1 MDYKNFSMEINK
13 LIYSDFNL
21 EKKIIEFNKLKKSI
35 NLQTSHSRHISK
47 ILETLNANKNLIIL
61 DHGCGSCSTILYLF
75 CLGYENIWGV
85 DVSCDEK
92 TLNNFL
98 KNVCKI
104 YERRIFN
111 YDGDILPFNENKFD
125 FVVSQ
130 QVLEHISFENKRK
143 TIEEISRVMKLNSY
157 AYFQIPHSLVP
168 YEAHTKTWFIHWL
181 PRRFSIYVYKLIN
194 KNHKFYKD
202 HLFLMSP
209 KKYKKIISE
218 QIGEI
223 NDLSPDRISIFD
235 NEFKEFKGVNFYIR
249 ILLSKIVQ
257 IPIFGKIIVNY
268 LSNFIM
274 LELIVKKNDYVKE

>member
-1 MDYKNFSMEINK
+1 MNYKEFSIEINN
-13 LIYSDFNL
+13 LIYSNFNTD
-21 EKKIIEFNKLKKSI
+21 EKIQKFDKLKKSI
-35 NLQTSHSRHISK
+35 KLQTLHSRHISK
-47 ILETLNANKNLIIL
+47 ILEILNENKSFTIL

-75 CLGYENIWGV
+75 CLGYEDIWGV

-92 TLNNFL
+92 IINNFL
-98 KNVCKI
+98 INICKI
-104 YERRIFN
+104 KSQRIFN
-111 YDGDILPFNENKFD
+111 YDGDILPFTKNKFD
-125 FVVSQ
+125 LIVSQ

-143 TIEEISRVMKLNSY
+143 TINEISRVMKLNSY
-157 AYFQIPHSLVP
+157 AYFQIPHSFVP

-181 PRRFSIYVYKLIN
+181 PRKISIFVYKIIK

-209 KKYKKIISE
+209 KKYKKILSE

-223 NDLSPDRISIFD
+223 KDLSPDRISIFD
-235 NEFKEFKGVNFYIR
+235 NEFREFKGINFYIR
-249 ILLSKIVQ
+249 ILLSKLVQ

-274 LELIVKKNDYVKE
+274 LELIVKKND

>member
-1 MDYKNFSMEINK
+1 MNYKEFSIEINN
-13 LIYSDFNL
+13 LIYSNFNTD
-21 EKKIIEFNKLKKSI
+21 EKIQKFDKLKKSI
-35 NLQTSHSRHISK
+35 KLQTLHSRHISK
-47 ILETLNANKNLIIL
+47 ILEILNENKSFTIL

-75 CLGYENIWGV
+75 CLGYEDIWGV

-92 TLNNFL
+92 IINNFL
-98 KNVCKI
+98 INICKI
-104 YERRIFN
+104 KSQRIFN
-111 YDGDILPFNENKFD
+111 YDGDILPFTKNKFD
-125 FVVSQ
+125 LIVSQ

-143 TIEEISRVMKLNSY
+143 TISEISRVMKLNSY
-157 AYFQIPHSLVP
+157 AYFQIPHSFVP

-181 PRRFSIYVYKLIN
+181 PRKISIFVYKIIK

-209 KKYKKIISE
+209 KKYKKILSE

-223 NDLSPDRISIFD
+223 KDLSPDRISIFD
-235 NEFKEFKGVNFYIR
+235 NEFREFKGINFYIR
-249 ILLSKIVQ
+249 ILLSKLVQ

-274 LELIVKKNDYVKE
+274 LELIVKKND

>member
-1 MDYKNFSMEINK
+1 MNYKEFSIEINN
-13 LIYSDFNL
+13 LIYSNFNTD
-21 EKKIIEFNKLKKSI
+21 EKIQKFDKLKKSI
-35 NLQTSHSRHISK
+35 KLQALHSRHISK
-47 ILETLNANKNLIIL
+47 ILEILNENKSLTIL

-75 CLGYENIWGV
+75 CLGYEDIWGV

-92 TLNNFL
+92 IINNFL
-98 KNVCKI
+98 INICKI
-104 YERRIFN
+104 KSQRIFN
-111 YDGDILPFNENKFD
+111 YDGDILPFTKNKFD
-125 FVVSQ
+125 LIVSQ

-143 TIEEISRVMKLNSY
+143 TINEISRVMKLNSY
-157 AYFQIPHSLVP
+157 AYFQIPHSFVP

-181 PRRFSIYVYKLIN
+181 PRKISIFVYKIIK

-209 KKYKKIISE
+209 KKYKKILSE

-223 NDLSPDRISIFD
+223 KDLSPDRISIFD
-235 NEFKEFKGVNFYIR
+235 NEFREFKGINFYIR
-249 ILLSKIVQ
+249 ILLSKLVQ

-274 LELIVKKNDYVKE
+274 LELIVKKND